1 MIKKE
6 KQEDRERKKIYA
18 KVARKRKVKQKKKIW
33 NRKKENNYT
42 VRKEADK

>member
-1 MIKKE
+1 MLKKE

-18 KVARKRKVKQKKKIW
+18 KVARKRKVKQKKIW